1 MKQLFLIAA
10 IIFSVTVNAQ
20 VKEAGKSE
28 SPKVSKTDS
37 MPGNDVGIVSIKQM
51 NEVLAMMRKEMTI
64 EEAPLFE
71 LIKNKMQAV
80 VNEAILEWR
89 KKKK

>member
-1 MKQLFLIAA
+1 
-10 IIFSVTVNAQ
+10 
-20 VKEAGKSE
+20 
-28 SPKVSKTDS
+28 